1 VIYPSKIL
9 NLGNIKIK
17 SIFIFLIESFLKT
30 NRLFFIDAVRAFAI
44 LMMLQGHF
52 IDTLLDPIYRDE
64 SNVAFQIWSYFRGIT
79 APTFFTISGLVF
91 LYLLLK
97 AKDKGD
103 DKPRIKKGLYRGLLL
118 IGIGYALRVD
128 LFSWLYGDF
137 STYIFVIDVLQCIGL
152 SLIILIGCYVLLQ
165 KHVKLLSLLLV
176 VLGCLC
182 FVTEPLY
189 RSLDLDHIPIV
200 LANYMTISN
209 GSIFTILPWFGF
221 TAFGGFLATVF
232 FSHVHRQRFRLVT
245 VISFFIFGSILVEY
259 SSLILM
265 KLYSWTDIELFKA
278 SAYYNYLFSRFGNV
292 LLLLGVF
299 YAAEPYLKG
308 SLIGKIGQKTLS
320 IYVIHFIIIFGSFT
334 GLGLSRFYFESLN
347 PMQAIIGALVFMVIV
362 CIISFYYVKTNA
374 FIYNGVRKLV
384 QKIKD

>member
-1 VIYPSKIL
+1 M
-9 NLGNIKIK
+9 
-17 SIFIFLIESFLKT
+17 KT

-64 SNVAFQIWSYFRGIT
+64 SNIAYQVWSYFRGIT

-103 DKPRIKKGLYRGLLL
+103 DKPRIKKGFYRGLLL
-118 IGIGYALRVD
+118 IGIGYALRID
-128 LFSWLYGDF
+128 IFSWLYGDF
-137 STYIFVIDVLQCIGL
+137 NTYIFVIDVLQCIGL
-152 SLIILIGCYVLLQ
+152 SLIILIGCYVLLR
-165 KHVKLLSLLLV
+165 KHVKLLSILLFA
-176 VLGCLC
+176 LGCLC
-182 FVTEPLY
+182 FLTEPLY
-189 RSLDLDHIPIV
+189 RSLDLSQTPIV
-200 LANYMTISN
+200 LANYMTKSN

-221 TAFGGFLATVF
+221 TAFGGYLATVF
-232 FSHVHRQRFRLVT
+232 FSHVHRSRFRLVT
-245 VISFFIFGSILVEY
+245 VVCFFIFGSIIVEY
-259 SSLILM
+259 SSYILM
-265 KLYSWTDIELFKA
+265 KLYFWTDIELFKA

-299 YAAEPYLKG
+299 YAAEPFLKG

-334 GLGLSRFYFESLN
+334 GLGLKHFYAKALN
-347 PMQAIIGALVFMVIV
+347 PTQAIIGAIVFMIV
-362 CIISFYYVKTNA
+362 VCFISFYYVKTNA
-374 FIYNGVRKLV
+374 FIYKGVRKV
-384 QKIKD
+384 IRRIKN